1 MESPLSGRDTTG
13 RLPHSFIL
21 PCRPSAKLPLGG
33 TLAEGGKG
41 AMSPFPPPRQL
52 SSDIFNRASGTSRAL
67 KFLPHQRQCDS
78 SILIFP
84 YSLYHWESKYSGSW
98 CVRPVM
104 YLDTPPITGSHSI
117 SPPPST
123 SVSFRSFLLP
133 LPLSGPPPLFILS
146 LSLSLSLSLLYH
158 DNMYKAFGRL

>member
-1 MESPLSGRDTTG
+1 MESPLSGRDATG
-13 RLPHSFIL
+13 RLPHFFIL

-41 AMSPFPPPRQL
+41 AMSPFPPPKQL

-67 KFLPHQRQCDS
+67 KFLSRQRQCDS

-104 YLDTPPITGSHSI
+104 YLYTPPITGSPRARAPRGARAGARTRTRAHACARALVLCSW
-117 SPPPST
+117 
-123 SVSFRSFLLP
+123 LP
-133 LPLSGPPPLFILS
+133 RAIQRT
-146 LSLSLSLSLLYH
+146 
-158 DNMYKAFGRL
+158 ACVEQIRCR

>member
-1 MESPLSGRDTTG
+1 MESPLSGRDATG
-13 RLPHSFIL
+13 RLPHFFIL

-67 KFLPHQRQCDS
+67 EFLSHQRQCDS

-84 YSLYHWESKYSGSW
+84 YSLYHGESKDSGSS

-104 YLDTPPITGSHSI
+104 YLYTPPIIGSPRARARAPARAHTRARVRTCARALFMAA
-117 SPPPST
+117 PSNA
-123 SVSFRSFLLP
+123 RGGL
-133 LPLSGPPPLFILS
+133 
-146 LSLSLSLSLLYH
+146 
-158 DNMYKAFGRL
+158 R